1 MVSFLTS
8 YDYESYGN
16 PIGEAIASRV
26 PYLTTRYQLYD
37 TVYGDKGFR
46 APVMELTD
54 GDLPTRPFVDSV
66 AELIL
71 DERKREEM
79 AEFNHRLGKR
89 HFGADKAGRAAE

>member
-1 MVSFLTS
+1 MVFGGRLAPHEADIGSARGCGYSVRDLLAHADVASFLTS

-46 APVMELTD
+46 APVMELHRR
-54 GDLPTRPFVDSV
+54 RP
-66 AELIL
+66 A
-71 DERKREEM
+71 
-79 AEFNHRLGKR
+79 H
-89 HFGADKAGRAAE
+89 AGPSWTAWPS